1 MKSKEIRNKRNGTSS
16 PLVLLII
23 LFSVAVSGCGLFESD
38 NPGSILA
45 DDINDASTIPF
56 LVNGQK
62 NELALQLD
70 VAVIYSGLLADELI
84 HSGSYPTWREMSN
97 GDVKED
103 NGDVG
108 GIWAGLQRSRFL
120 GDDNVPRMKE
130 LLGEAAASDVNVASA
145 LNYSGYAYLL
155 FFFFFERAAYNTGP
169 EVSRAG
175 SFQLAIDRFTEAAA
189 VASAGGH
196 STQLDLAYVGLA
208 RAQLMLGNYQAA
220 LATANQVTPGFEFFI
235 NYDAQN
241 SNSVFFFNHRR
252 AEYSIREPFWNT
264 GDPRVVVEYT
274 GGPGADNETPQ
285 YLQQKYNDD
294 ISPIRLAS
302 GMEAILIAAEA
313 QNETGDQSGAIASIN
328 FVRQNAGL
336 GNYEGANTYEA
347 VRDAIRLE
355 RKYELFLEGKRLND
369 LRRYRDDG
377 DAESVAF
384 FQNRIS
390 DALPL
395 PDSEYRTNPNVGPK
409 GQ

>member
-1 MKSKEIRNKRNGTSS
+1 M
-16 PLVLLII
+16 
-23 LFSVAVSGCGLFESD
+23 
-38 NPGSILA
+38 
-45 DDINDASTIPF
+45 
-56 LVNGQK
+56 
-62 NELALQLD
+62 
-70 VAVIYSGLLADELI
+70 
-84 HSGSYPTWREMSN
+84 
-97 GDVKED
+97 
-103 NGDVG
+103 
-108 GIWAGLQRSRFL
+108 
-120 GDDNVPRMKE
+120 
-130 LLGEAAASDVNVASA
+130 
-145 LNYSGYAYLL
+145 
-155 FFFFFERAAYNTGP
+155 
-169 EVSRAG
+169 
-175 SFQLAIDRFTEAAA
+175 
-189 VASAGGH
+189 
-196 STQLDLAYVGLA
+196 
-208 RAQLMLGNYQAA
+208 
-220 LATANQVTPGFEFFI
+220 
-235 NYDAQN
+235 
-241 SNSVFFFNHRR
+241 
-252 AEYSIREPFWNT
+252 
-264 GDPRVVVEYT
+264 VEYT